1 MMVLL
6 QATIVYAGVVFAG
19 GTLIKLDRPFAI
31 RTGLALHSVA
41 MIDELIR
48 WSDSHD
54 HDGLTRCLLVLA
66 DGSPLR
72 RAA

>member
-1 MMVLL
+1 MLVMV

-19 GTLIKLDRPFAI
+19 GTLIKLDRPAAV
-31 RTGLALHSVA
+31 RTGLALHSVT

-54 HDGLTRCLLVLA
+54 HDRLTRCLLVLA
-66 DGSPLR
+66 EGSPLR
-72 RAA
+72 RMA